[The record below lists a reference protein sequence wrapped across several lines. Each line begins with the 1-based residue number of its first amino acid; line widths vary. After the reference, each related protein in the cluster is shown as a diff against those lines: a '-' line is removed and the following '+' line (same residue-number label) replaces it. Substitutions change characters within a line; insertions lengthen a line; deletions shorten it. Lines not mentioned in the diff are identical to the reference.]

1 MPSLPTAPRR
11 LLRLLG
17 LAALCLCLPSAGG
30 ALEIVDIA
38 GRKISLERPAKRI
51 LLGEGRF
58 LVAMSLLAPTDP
70 LARVAGVLNE
80 FRMYDPAGFA
90 AYAEVFP
97 EIETLPVF
105 GQASEESVS
114 LERAILLKPDAA
126 VFGLSGHGPRK
137 TSKALIGRLE
147 DAGIPVVFIDFRDDP
162 LANTANSMRI
172 LGRILGLDDEGER
185 FAAFHERETARVLQR
200 TAALDGPRPLVLL
213 EARVGLGD
221 DCCFTIAKGMFA
233 SLIEAAGG
241 RNIAEGRLPGATGV
255 LSLEYV
261 LTADPDVY
269 LGTAIGSSRD
279 SRRASGRIALGAG
292 VAAEDARA
300 SLAAALD
307 RPGLGTLTAVR
318 RKRAYG
324 LWHHFYNSPLNV
336 YALQRIAKWLHPKA
350 FRDIDPEATLKDL
363 LARLRPVDLSGTY
376 AIGLGAEAETGE

>member
-11 LLRLLG
+11 LLRCLG
-17 LAALCLCLPSAGG
+17 LAVLCLCLPSAGG
-30 ALEIVDIA
+30 ALEVVDIA
-38 GRKISLERPAKRI
+38 GRKVSLERPAKRV

-58 LVAMSLLAPTDP
+58 LVAISLLAPDDP

-97 EIETLPVF
+97 EIDTLPIF
-105 GQASEESVS
+105 GQASEASVS
-114 LERAILLKPDAA
+114 LEKAILLKPDAA
-126 VFGLSGHGPRK
+126 FFGLSGHGPRE
-137 TSKALIGRLE
+137 TSKMLIRRLE

-162 LANTANSMRI
+162 LANTAKSMRI
-172 LGRILGLDDEGER
+172 LGRVLGLDDEGER
-185 FAAFHERETARVLQR
+185 FAAFHQREVTKVLQR
-200 TAALDGPRPLVLL
+200 SAALEGPQPRVLL

-221 DCCFTIAKGMFA
+221 PCCFTIAKGMFA

-241 RNIAEGRLPGATGV
+241 NNIAQGRLPGATGV
-255 LSLEYV
+255 LDLEYV
-261 LTADPDVY
+261 LSADPDVY
-269 LGTAIGSSRD
+269 LGTAVGSLRD
-279 SRRASGRIALGAG
+279 GPPASGRIVLGVG

-307 RPGLGTLTAVR
+307 RPGFAMLAAVR

-324 LWHHFYNSPLNV
+324 LWHHVYNSPLNV
-336 YALQRIAKWLHPKA
+336 YALQRIAKWLHPTT
-350 FRDIDPEATLKDL
+350 FRDIDPEATLTDL

-376 AIGLGAEAETGE
+376 AVGLGAEAEE